1 MEVAHGPAFWNDYFC
16 LFSGVFNLSNI
27 VLVKLLQTILVIFSG
42 ASALIF
48 LFRKVLFK
56 KKATNNKH
64 CDSDCDC
71 H

>member
-1 MEVAHGPAFWNDYFC
+1 ME
-16 LFSGVFNLSNI
+16 
-27 VLVKLLQTILVIFSG
+27 LLQTILVIFSG

-48 LFRKVLFK
+48 LFRKVFFK